1 MVERLNGIEK
11 VRGSTPLISTNKK
24 TSQTYHFVKSGTIVL
39 GLPKGSLQESTFA
52 LFKRAG
58 FDVSC
63 SSRSY
68 IPSINDDE
76 IACRLL
82 RPQEMSRYV
91 ELGLLDA
98 GICGYDWVYENGS
111 DVREICELNYSKS
124 TANPVRWVLAVPN
137 DSKIKTVKDLEGKRI
152 STEAIGLT
160 KRYLKKHGV
169 KADVEFSWG
178 ATEVKAPELVDAIV
192 DLTETGSSLRAN
204 NLRIVDT
211 ILVSTTRFIANK
223 DSWKSPAKRRKL
235 EQLQM
240 LLTGALE
247 ARRRVLLKCNA
258 PSKSLDKVTSIMPS
272 LHAPTVNALH
282 GGDWFAVESVVEE
295 GLVRDLIP
303 RLIAAGATGII
314 ELPLN
319 KIIY

>member
-1 MVERLNGIEK
+1 MA
-11 VRGSTPLISTNKK
+11 
-24 TSQTYHFVKSGTIVL
+24 IVL

-58 FDVSC
+58 FNVSC

-68 IPSINDDE
+68 VPSIDDPE
-76 IACRLL
+76 IKCRLL

-111 DVREICELNYSKS
+111 DVQEICELNYSKATS
-124 TANPVRWVLAVPN
+124 NPVRWVLAVPN
-137 DSKIKTVKDLEGKRI
+137 DSKVKSVKDLQGKRI
-152 STEAIGLT
+152 ATEAIGLV
-160 KRYLKKHGV
+160 KRYLKKNGV

-211 ILVSTTRFIANK
+211 ILTSTTRLIANK
-223 DSWKSPAKRRKL
+223 TAWRNKTKRAKI
-235 EQLQM
+235 EQLKM
-240 LLTGALE
+240 LLLAALE
-247 ARRRVLLKCNA
+247 AQKRVLVKLNA
-258 PSKSLDKVTSIMPS
+258 PAKKLEKIVAALPA
-272 LHAPTVNALH
+272 LHAPTVNKLNDE
-282 GGDWFAVESVVEE
+282 GWFAVESVVEE
-295 GLVRDLIP
+295 RQVRDLVP
-303 RLIAAGATGII
+303 VLKAAGATGII

-319 KIIY
+319 KIIF

>member
-1 MVERLNGIEK
+1 MA
-11 VRGSTPLISTNKK
+11 
-24 TSQTYHFVKSGTIVL
+24 IVL

-58 FDVSC
+58 FNVSC

-68 IPSINDDE
+68 YPSIDDE
-76 IACRLL
+76 EIKCRLL

-111 DVREICELNYSKS
+111 DVVDICELNYSKATS
-124 TANPVRWVLAVPN
+124 NPVRWVLAVPN
-137 DSKIKTVKDLEGKRI
+137 DSKIKTVKDLKGKRI
-152 STEAIGLT
+152 STEALGIVN
-160 KRYLKKHGV
+160 RYLKANGV
-169 KADVEFSWG
+169 KANVEFSWG

-211 ILVSTTRFIANK
+211 ILTSTTRLIANK
-223 DSWKSPAKRRKL
+223 KAWKDKAKRAKI
-235 EQLQM
+235 EQLKM
-240 LLTGALE
+240 LLTAALD
-247 ARRRVLLKCNA
+247 AQKRVLIKLNA
-258 PSKSLDKVTSIMPS
+258 PAKKLEKITAALPA
-272 LHAPTVNALH
+272 LHAPTVNKLNDA
-282 GGDWFAVESVVEE
+282 DWYAVESVVEE
-295 GLVRDLIP
+295 RQVRDLVP
-303 RLIAAGATGII
+303 VLKAAGATGII

-319 KIIY
+319 KIIF

>member
-1 MVERLNGIEK
+1 MA
-11 VRGSTPLISTNKK
+11 
-24 TSQTYHFVKSGTIVL
+24 IVL

-58 FDVSC
+58 FNVVC

-68 IPSINDDE
+68 IPSIDDPD
-76 IACRLL
+76 IKCRLL

-111 DVREICELNYSKS
+111 DVQEVCELSYSKATS
-124 TANPVRWVLAVPN
+124 NPVRWVLAVPN
-137 DSKIKTVKDLEGKRI
+137 DSKIKSVKDLQGKRI
-152 STEAIGLT
+152 STEAVGLT
-160 KRYLKKHGV
+160 KRYLRKNGV

-211 ILVSTTRFIANK
+211 ILTSTTRMIANK
-223 DSWKSPAKRRKL
+223 KSWRNAAKRAKI
-235 EQLQM
+235 EQLRM
-240 LLTGALE
+240 LLLGALD
-247 ARRRVLLKCNA
+247 AQRRVLLKLNA
-258 PSKSLDKVTSIMPS
+258 PIKGLDGILKALPA
-272 LHAPTVNALH
+272 LHAPTVNKLNDPA
-282 GGDWFAVESVVEE
+282 WFAVETVVEE
-295 GLVRDLIP
+295 GQVRDLIP
-303 RLIAAGATGII
+303 TLRRAGATGII
-314 ELPLN
+314 ELALN
-319 KIIY
+319 KVIF

>member
-1 MVERLNGIEK
+1 M
-11 VRGSTPLISTNKK
+11 S
-24 TSQTYHFVKSGTIVL
+24 IVL

-58 FDVSC
+58 FNVTC

-68 IPSINDDE
+68 TPSIDDE
-76 IACRLL
+76 EIKCRLL

-98 GICGYDWVYENGS
+98 GICGWDWVYENGS
-111 DVREICELNYSKS
+111 DVQEVCELNYSKATS
-124 TANPVRWVLAVPN
+124 NPVRWVLAVPN
-137 DSKIKTVKDLEGKRI
+137 DSKIKSVKDLQGKRI
-152 STEAIGLT
+152 STEAVGLV
-160 KRYLKKHGV
+160 KRYLKKNHV

-223 DSWKSPAKRRKL
+223 ASWKNKAKRAKL
-235 EQLQM
+235 EQLRT
-240 LLTGALE
+240 LLVGALE
-247 ARRRVLLKCNA
+247 AQRRVLLKCNA
-258 PSKSLDKVTSIMPS
+258 PKTSLDRVVKAMPA

-295 GLVRDLIP
+295 RKVRDLIP
-303 RLIAAGATGII
+303 ALKSAGATGII

-319 KIIY
+319 KIIF

>member
-1 MVERLNGIEK
+1 MA
-11 VRGSTPLISTNKK
+11 
-24 TSQTYHFVKSGTIVL
+24 IVL

-58 FDVSC
+58 FNVSC

-68 IPSINDDE
+68 IPSIDDE
-76 IACRLL
+76 EIKCRLL

-111 DVREICELNYSKS
+111 DVQEICELNYSKA
-124 TANPVRWVLAVPN
+124 TTNPVRWVLAVPN
-137 DSKIKTVKDLEGKRI
+137 DSKIKTVKDLNGKRI
-152 STEAIGLT
+152 STEAVGLV

-211 ILVSTTRFIANK
+211 ILTSTTRFIANK
-223 DSWKSPAKRRKL
+223 ASWKVKAKRAKL
-235 EQLQM
+235 EQLKM

-247 ARRRVLLKCNA
+247 AQRRVLLKCNA
-258 PSKSLDKVTSIMPS
+258 PAKSLEKVVKVLPALS
-272 LHAPTVNALH
+272 LR
-282 GGDWFAVESVVEE
+282 E
-295 GLVRDLIP
+295 
-303 RLIAAGATGII
+303 
-314 ELPLN
+314 
-319 KIIY
+319 

>member
-1 MVERLNGIEK
+1 MA
-11 VRGSTPLISTNKK
+11 
-24 TSQTYHFVKSGTIVL
+24 IVL

-58 FDVSC
+58 FNVSC

-68 IPSINDDE
+68 YPSIDDE
-76 IACRLL
+76 EIKCRLL

-111 DVREICELNYSKS
+111 DVVDVCELNYSKATS
-124 TANPVRWVLAVPN
+124 NPVRWVLAVPN
-137 DSKIKTVKDLEGKRI
+137 DSKIKTVKDLKGKRI
-152 STEAIGLT
+152 STEALGIVN
-160 KRYLKKHGV
+160 RYLKANGV
-169 KADVEFSWG
+169 KANVEFSWG

-211 ILVSTTRFIANK
+211 ILTSTTRLIANK
-223 DSWKSPAKRRKL
+223 KAWRDKAKRAKV

-240 LLTGALE
+240 LLTAALD
-247 ARRRVLLKCNA
+247 AQKRVLIKLNA
-258 PSKSLDKVTSIMPS
+258 PEKKLEKIVAALPA
-272 LHAPTVNALH
+272 LHAPTVNKLNDA
-282 GGDWFAVESVVEE
+282 GWFAVESVVEE
-295 GLVRDLIP
+295 KQVRDLIP
-303 RLIAAGATGII
+303 VLSAAGATGII

-319 KIIY
+319 KIIF

>member
-1 MVERLNGIEK
+1 MA
-11 VRGSTPLISTNKK
+11 
-24 TSQTYHFVKSGTIVL
+24 IVL

-58 FDVSC
+58 FNVSC

-68 IPSINDDE
+68 YPSIDDE
-76 IACRLL
+76 EIKCRLL

-111 DVREICELNYSKS
+111 DVVDVCELNYSKATS
-124 TANPVRWVLAVPN
+124 NPVRWVLAVPN
-137 DSKIKTVKDLEGKRI
+137 DSKIKTVKDLKGKRI
-152 STEAIGLT
+152 STEALGIVN
-160 KRYLKKHGV
+160 RYLKANGV
-169 KADVEFSWG
+169 KANVEFSWG

-211 ILVSTTRFIANK
+211 ILTSTTRLIANK
-223 DSWKSPAKRRKL
+223 KAWKDKAKRAKI
-235 EQLQM
+235 EQLKM
-240 LLTGALE
+240 LLTAALD
-247 ARRRVLLKCNA
+247 AQKRVLIKLNA
-258 PSKSLDKVTSIMPS
+258 PAKKLEKITAALPA
-272 LHAPTVNALH
+272 LHAPTVNRLNDA
-282 GGDWFAVESVVEE
+282 DWYAVESVVEE
-295 GLVRDLIP
+295 RQVRDLVP
-303 RLIAAGATGII
+303 VLKAAGATGII

-319 KIIY
+319 KIIF

>member
-1 MVERLNGIEK
+1 MA
-11 VRGSTPLISTNKK
+11 
-24 TSQTYHFVKSGTIVL
+24 IVL

-58 FDVSC
+58 FNVSC

-68 IPSINDDE
+68 YPSIDDE
-76 IACRLL
+76 EIKCRPL

-111 DVREICELNYSKS
+111 DVVDVCELNYSKATS
-124 TANPVRWVLAVPN
+124 NPVRWVLAVPN
-137 DSKIKTVKDLEGKRI
+137 DSKIKTVKDLKGKRI
-152 STEAIGLT
+152 STEALGIVN
-160 KRYLKKHGV
+160 RYLKANGV
-169 KADVEFSWG
+169 KANVEFSWG

-211 ILVSTTRFIANK
+211 ILTSTTRLIANK
-223 DSWKSPAKRRKL
+223 KAWKDKAKRAKI
-235 EQLQM
+235 EQLKM
-240 LLTGALE
+240 LLTAALD
-247 ARRRVLLKCNA
+247 AQKRVLIKLNA
-258 PSKSLDKVTSIMPS
+258 PAKKLEKITAALPA
-272 LHAPTVNALH
+272 LHAPTVNKLNDA
-282 GGDWFAVESVVEE
+282 DWYAVESVVEE
-295 GLVRDLIP
+295 RQVRDLVP
-303 RLIAAGATGII
+303 VLKAAGATGII

-319 KIIY
+319 KIIF

>member
-1 MVERLNGIEK
+1 MSI
-11 VRGSTPLISTNKK
+11 I
-24 TSQTYHFVKSGTIVL
+24 L

-58 FDVSC
+58 FSLAC

-68 IPSINDDE
+68 IPSIDDPE
-76 IACRLL
+76 IKCRLL

-111 DVREICELNYSKS
+111 DVQEVCELNYSKATS
-124 TANPVRWVLAVPN
+124 NPVRWVLAVPN
-137 DSKIKTVKDLEGKRI
+137 DSKIKSVKDLEGKRI
-152 STEAIGLT
+152 SSEAVGLV
-160 KRYLKKHGV
+160 KRYLKKNGV

-211 ILVSTTRFIANK
+211 ILTSTTRLITNK
-223 DSWKSPAKRRKL
+223 KAWKDKAKRTKI
-235 EQLQM
+235 EQLKM
-240 LLTGALE
+240 LLVGALD
-247 ARRRVLLKCNA
+247 AQRRVLLKLNA
-258 PSKSLDKVTSIMPS
+258 PAKKLDKITAALPA
-272 LHAPTVNALH
+272 LHAPTVNKLDDA
-282 GGDWFAVESVVEE
+282 DWFAVESVVEE
-295 GLVRDLIP
+295 DKVRDLIP
-303 RLIAAGATGII
+303 VLRAAGATGII
-314 ELPLN
+314 ELALN
-319 KIIY
+319 KVIF

>member
-1 MVERLNGIEK
+1 MA
-11 VRGSTPLISTNKK
+11 
-24 TSQTYHFVKSGTIVL
+24 IVL

-58 FDVSC
+58 FNVTC

-68 IPSINDDE
+68 TPVIDDE
-76 IACRLL
+76 EIKCRLL

-111 DVREICELNYSKS
+111 DVQEICELNYSKATS
-124 TANPVRWVLAVPN
+124 NPVRWVLAVPN
-137 DSKIKTVKDLEGKRI
+137 DSPIKTVQDLNGKRI
-152 STEAIGLT
+152 STEAMGLV
-160 KRYLKKHGV
+160 KRYLAQHGV
-169 KADVEFSWG
+169 TADVEFSWG

-211 ILVSTTRFIANK
+211 ILTSTTRFIANK
-223 DSWKSPAKRRKL
+223 TAWQDPVKRAKL
-235 EQLQM
+235 EQLKM

-247 ARRRVLLKCNA
+247 AQRRVLLKCNA
-258 PSKSLDKVTSIMPS
+258 PASALEKVVAALPA
-272 LHAPTVNALH
+272 LHAPTVNKLN
-282 GGDWFAVESVVEE
+282 DSEWFAVESVVEE
-295 GLVRDLIP
+295 MKVRDLIP
-303 RLIAAGATGII
+303 VLTQAGATGII
-314 ELPLN
+314 ELALN

>member
-1 MVERLNGIEK
+1 M
-11 VRGSTPLISTNKK
+11 S
-24 TSQTYHFVKSGTIVL
+24 IVL
-39 GLPKGSLQESTFA
+39 GLPKGSLQDSTFA

-58 FDVSC
+58 FNVTC

-68 IPSINDDE
+68 TPTIDDE
-76 IACRLL
+76 EIKCRLL

-98 GICGYDWVYENGS
+98 GICGWDWVYENGS
-111 DVREICELNYSKS
+111 DVQEICELNYSKATS
-124 TANPVRWVLAVPN
+124 NPVRWVLAVPN
-137 DSKIKTVKDLEGKRI
+137 DSKIKSVKDLAGKRI
-152 STEAIGLT
+152 STEAVGLV
-160 KRYLKKHGV
+160 KRYLKKNHV

-223 DSWKSPAKRRKL
+223 ASWRNKAKRAKL
-235 EQLQM
+235 EQLRT

-247 ARRRVLLKCNA
+247 AQRRVLLKCNA
-258 PSKSLDKVTSIMPS
+258 PKSSLDRVVKAMPA

-295 GLVRDLIP
+295 RKVRDLIP
-303 RLIAAGATGII
+303 ALKSAGATGII

-319 KIIY
+319 KIIF

>member
-1 MVERLNGIEK
+1 MA
-11 VRGSTPLISTNKK
+11 
-24 TSQTYHFVKSGTIVL
+24 IVL

-58 FDVSC
+58 FTVTC

-68 IPSINDDE
+68 IPSIDDPE
-76 IACRLL
+76 IKCRLL

-111 DVREICELNYSKS
+111 DVQEVCELNYSKATS
-124 TANPVRWVLAVPN
+124 NPVRWVLAVPN
-137 DSKIKTVKDLEGKRI
+137 DSKIKSVKDLAGKRI
-152 STEAIGLT
+152 SSEAVGLV
-160 KRYLKKHGV
+160 KRYLKQNGV

-211 ILVSTTRFIANK
+211 ILTSTTRLIANK
-223 DSWKSPAKRRKL
+223 KAWKVKAKRAKL
-235 EQLQM
+235 EQLKM
-240 LLTGALE
+240 LLLGALD
-247 ARRRVLLKCNA
+247 AQKRVLIKLNA
-258 PSKSLDKVTSIMPS
+258 PAKKLDKVTAALPA
-272 LHAPTVNALH
+272 LHAPTVNKLNDA
-282 GGDWFAVESVVEE
+282 DWFAVESVVEE
-295 GLVRDLIP
+295 RQVRDLIP
-303 RLIAAGATGII
+303 VLRAAGATGII

-319 KIIY
+319 KVIF

>member
-1 MVERLNGIEK
+1 MRFTILEK
-11 VRGSTPLISTNKK
+11 VSEMA
-24 TSQTYHFVKSGTIVL
+24 IVL

-58 FDVSC
+58 FTVTC

-68 IPSINDDE
+68 IPSIDDPE
-76 IACRLL
+76 IKCRLL

-111 DVREICELNYSKS
+111 DVQEVCELNYSKATS
-124 TANPVRWVLAVPN
+124 NPVRWVLAVPN
-137 DSKIKTVKDLEGKRI
+137 DSKIKSVKDLAGKRI
-152 STEAIGLT
+152 SSEAVGLV
-160 KRYLKKHGV
+160 KRYLKQNGV

-211 ILVSTTRFIANK
+211 ILTSTTRFIANK
-223 DSWKSPAKRRKL
+223 KAWKVKAKREKL
-235 EQLQM
+235 EQLKM

-247 ARRRVLLKCNA
+247 AQKRVLLKLNA
-258 PSKSLDKVTSIMPS
+258 PAKKLDKVTAALPA
-272 LHAPTVNALH
+272 LHAPTVNKLNDA
-282 GGDWFAVESVVEE
+282 DWFAVESVVEE
-295 GLVRDLIP
+295 RLVRDLIP
-303 RLIAAGATGII
+303 VLRAAGATGII

-319 KIIY
+319 KVIF

>member
-1 MVERLNGIEK
+1 MA
-11 VRGSTPLISTNKK
+11 
-24 TSQTYHFVKSGTIVL
+24 IVL

-58 FDVSC
+58 FNVSC

-68 IPSINDDE
+68 YPSIDDE
-76 IACRLL
+76 EIKCRLL

-111 DVREICELNYSKS
+111 DVVDVCELNYSKATS
-124 TANPVRWVLAVPN
+124 NPVRWVLAVPN
-137 DSKIKTVKDLEGKRI
+137 DSKIKTVKDLKGKRI
-152 STEAIGLT
+152 STEALGIVN
-160 KRYLKKHGV
+160 RYLKANGV
-169 KADVEFSWG
+169 KANVEFSWG

-211 ILVSTTRFIANK
+211 ILTSTTRLIANK
-223 DSWKSPAKRRKL
+223 KAWKDKAKRAKI
-235 EQLQM
+235 EQLKM
-240 LLTGALE
+240 LLTAALD
-247 ARRRVLLKCNA
+247 AQKRVLIKLNA
-258 PSKSLDKVTSIMPS
+258 PAKKLEKITAALPA
-272 LHAPTVNALH
+272 LHAPTVNKLNDA
-282 GGDWFAVESVVEE
+282 DWYAVESVVEE
-295 GLVRDLIP
+295 RQVRDLVP
-303 RLIAAGATGII
+303 VRKAAGATGII

-319 KIIY
+319 KIIF

>member
-1 MVERLNGIEK
+1 MA
-11 VRGSTPLISTNKK
+11 
-24 TSQTYHFVKSGTIVL
+24 IVL

-58 FDVSC
+58 FNVTC

-68 IPSINDDE
+68 VPSIDDE
-76 IACRLL
+76 EIRCRLL

-98 GICGYDWVYENGS
+98 GICGYDWIYENGS
-111 DVREICELNYSKS
+111 DVHEICELNYSKATS
-124 TANPVRWVLAVPN
+124 NPVRWVLAVPN
-137 DSKIKTVKDLEGKRI
+137 DSKIKSVKDLRGKRI
-152 STEAIGLT
+152 STEAVGLV
-160 KRYLKKHGV
+160 KRYLKKNGV

-211 ILVSTTRFIANK
+211 ILTSTTRFIANRK
-223 DSWKSPAKRRKL
+223 SWKNAAKRRKL
-235 EQLQM
+235 EQLRM
-240 LLTGALE
+240 LLVGALE
-247 ARRRVLLKCNA
+247 AQRRVLLKCNA
-258 PSKSLDKVTSIMPS
+258 PAANLAAIVGSLPA
-272 LHAPTVNALH
+272 LHAPTVNKLD
-282 GGDWFAVESVVEE
+282 GDGWYAVESVVEE
-295 GLVRDLIP
+295 KSVRDLIP
-303 RLIAAGATGII
+303 KLTGNGATGII

-319 KIIY
+319 KVIF

>member
-1 MVERLNGIEK
+1 MA
-11 VRGSTPLISTNKK
+11 
-24 TSQTYHFVKSGTIVL
+24 IVL

-58 FDVSC
+58 FNVSC

-68 IPSINDDE
+68 VPSIDDPE
-76 IACRLL
+76 IKCRLL

-98 GICGYDWVYENGS
+98 GICGWDWVYENGS
-111 DVREICELNYSKS
+111 DVVDVCELNYSKATS
-124 TANPVRWVLAVPN
+124 NPVRWVLAVPN
-137 DSKIKTVKDLEGKRI
+137 DSKIKSVKDLQGKRI
-152 STEAIGLT
+152 STEALGIV
-160 KRYLKKHGV
+160 KRYLKKNGV

-211 ILVSTTRFIANK
+211 ILTSTTRLIANK
-223 DSWKSPAKRRKL
+223 KAWANKAKRAKIEQLKMLLVAALAAQKRVLVKLNAPAKKL
-235 EQLQM
+235 EKIVA
-240 LLTGALE
+240 ALP
-247 ARRRVLLKCNA
+247 A
-258 PSKSLDKVTSIMPS
+258 
-272 LHAPTVNALH
+272 LHAPTVNKLNDA
-282 GGDWFAVESVVEE
+282 DWFAVESVVEE
-295 GLVRDLIP
+295 RQVRDLIP
-303 RLIAAGATGII
+303 VLSAAGATGII

-319 KIIY
+319 KVIF

>member
-1 MVERLNGIEK
+1 MA
-11 VRGSTPLISTNKK
+11 
-24 TSQTYHFVKSGTIVL
+24 IVL

-58 FDVSC
+58 FTVTC

-68 IPSINDDE
+68 FPSIDDAE
-76 IACRLL
+76 ITCRLL

-98 GICGYDWVYENGS
+98 GICGWDWVYENGS
-111 DVREICELNYSKS
+111 DVVDVCELNYSKATS
-124 TANPVRWVLAVPN
+124 NPVRWVLAVPN
-137 DSKIKTVKDLEGKRI
+137 DSKIKSVKDLQGKRI
-152 STEAIGLT
+152 STEALGIV
-160 KRYLKKHGV
+160 KRYLKKNGV

-211 ILVSTTRFIANK
+211 ILTSTTRLIANK
-223 DSWKSPAKRRKL
+223 KAWANKAKRAKI
-235 EQLQM
+235 EQLKM
-240 LLTGALE
+240 LLVAALE
-247 ARRRVLLKCNA
+247 AQKRVLVKLNA
-258 PSKSLDKVTSIMPS
+258 PAKKLEKIVAALPA
-272 LHAPTVNALH
+272 LHAPTVNKLNDA
-282 GGDWFAVESVVEE
+282 DWFAVESVVEE
-295 GLVRDLIP
+295 RQVRDLIP
-303 RLIAAGATGII
+303 VLSAAGATGII

-319 KIIY
+319 KVIF

>member
-1 MVERLNGIEK
+1 MA
-11 VRGSTPLISTNKK
+11 
-24 TSQTYHFVKSGTIVL
+24 IVL
-39 GLPKGSLQESTFA
+39 GLPKGSLQEATFE

-58 FDVSC
+58 FGITC

-68 IPSINDDE
+68 VPSIDDDE
-76 IACRLL
+76 IKCRLL

-111 DVREICELNYSKS
+111 DVHEICELNYSKA

-137 DSKIKTVKDLEGKRI
+137 DSPIKSVRDLQGKRI
-152 STEAIGLT
+152 STEAMGLV

-169 KADVEFSWG
+169 KAEVEFSWG

-211 ILVSTTRFIANK
+211 ILTSTTRFIANK
-223 DSWKSPAKRRKL
+223 ASWKVAAKRRKL
-235 EQLQM
+235 EQLKM
-240 LLTGALE
+240 LLVGALE

-258 PSKSLDKVTSIMPS
+258 PSKSLSKVVKALPA
-272 LHAPTVNALH
+272 LHEPTVNTLN
-282 GGDWFAVESVVEE
+282 GGGWYAVESVVEE
-295 GLVRDLIP
+295 RTVRDLIP
-303 RLIAAGATGII
+303 KLTAAGATGII
-314 ELPLN
+314 EVPLN
-319 KIIY
+319 KIIF

>member
-1 MVERLNGIEK
+1 MAI
-11 VRGSTPLISTNKK
+11 I
-24 TSQTYHFVKSGTIVL
+24 L

-58 FDVSC
+58 FNVSC

-68 IPSINDDE
+68 VPSIDDE
-76 IACRLL
+76 EIKCRLL

-111 DVREICELNYSKS
+111 DVKEICELNYSKATS
-124 TANPVRWVLAVPN
+124 NPVRWVLAVPN
-137 DSKIKTVKDLEGKRI
+137 DSKIKTVKDLKGKRI
-152 STEAIGLT
+152 ATEAIGLV
-160 KRYLKKHGV
+160 KRYLKQHNV
-169 KADVEFSWG
+169 KAEVEFSWG

-211 ILVSTTRFIANK
+211 ILTSTTRFIANK
-223 DSWKSPAKRRKL
+223 DSWRNSVKRAKL
-235 EQLQM
+235 EQLKM

-247 ARRRVLLKCNA
+247 AQRRVLLKCNA
-258 PSKSLDKVTSIMPS
+258 PTKALEKVVKVLPS
-272 LHAPTVNALH
+272 LHAPTVNRLN
-282 GGDWFAVESVVEE
+282 DEKWCAVESVVEE
-295 GLVRDLIP
+295 KKVRDLIP
-303 RLIAAGATGII
+303 ALTKAGATGII

-319 KIIY
+319 KIIF

>member
-1 MVERLNGIEK
+1 MA
-11 VRGSTPLISTNKK
+11 
-24 TSQTYHFVKSGTIVL
+24 IVL

-58 FDVSC
+58 FNVTC

-68 IPSINDDE
+68 TPSIDDE
-76 IACRLL
+76 EIKCRLL

-111 DVREICELNYSKS
+111 DVQEICELNYSKATS
-124 TANPVRWVLAVPN
+124 NPVRWVLAVPN
-137 DSKIKTVKDLEGKRI
+137 DSKIKTVKDLKGKRI
-152 STEAIGLT
+152 STEAIGLV

-211 ILVSTTRFIANK
+211 ILTSTTRFIANK
-223 DSWKSPAKRRKL
+223 DSWKDKAKRAKL
-235 EQLQM
+235 EQLKM
-240 LLTGALE
+240 LLLGALD
-247 ARRRVLLKCNA
+247 AQRRVLLKCNA
-258 PSKSLDKVTSIMPS
+258 PAKTLDKVVKAMPAINS
-272 LHAPTVNALH
+272 PTVNKLH
-282 GGDWFAVESVVEE
+282 DADWFAVESVVEE
-295 GLVRDLIP
+295 KKVRDIIP
-303 RLIAAGATGII
+303 QLKAAGATGII

-319 KIIY
+319 KIIF

>member
-1 MVERLNGIEK
+1 MA
-11 VRGSTPLISTNKK
+11 
-24 TSQTYHFVKSGTIVL
+24 IVL

-58 FDVSC
+58 FTVTC

-68 IPSINDDE
+68 IPSIDDPE
-76 IACRLL
+76 IKCRLL

-111 DVREICELNYSKS
+111 DVQEVCELNYSKAPS
-124 TANPVRWVLAVPN
+124 NPVRWVLAVPN
-137 DSKIKTVKDLEGKRI
+137 DSKIKSVKDLQGKRI
-152 STEAIGLT
+152 STEAIGLV

-169 KADVEFSWG
+169 KAEVEFSWG

-211 ILVSTTRFIANK
+211 ILTSTTRFIANK
-223 DSWKSPAKRRKL
+223 KSWKNSAKRAKL
-235 EQLQM
+235 EQLKM

-247 ARRRVLLKCNA
+247 AQRRVLLKCNA
-258 PSKSLDKVTSIMPS
+258 PAKTLDKVVKVMPA
-272 LHAPTVNALH
+272 LHAPTVNKLS

-295 GLVRDLIP
+295 KMVRDLIP
-303 RLIAAGATGII
+303 QLTKNGATGII

-319 KIIY
+319 KIIF

>member
-1 MVERLNGIEK
+1 M
-11 VRGSTPLISTNKK
+11 S
-24 TSQTYHFVKSGTIVL
+24 IVL

-58 FDVSC
+58 FNVTC

-68 IPSINDDE
+68 TPSIDDE
-76 IACRLL
+76 EIKCRLL

-98 GICGYDWVYENGS
+98 GICGWDWVYENGS
-111 DVREICELNYSKS
+111 DVQEICELNYSKATS
-124 TANPVRWVLAVPN
+124 NPVRWVLAVPN
-137 DSKIKTVKDLEGKRI
+137 DSKIKSVKDLAGKRI
-152 STEAIGLT
+152 STEAVGLV
-160 KRYLKKHGV
+160 KRYLKKNHV

-223 DSWKSPAKRRKL
+223 ASWRNKAKRAKL
-235 EQLQM
+235 EQLRT
-240 LLTGALE
+240 LLIGALE
-247 ARRRVLLKCNA
+247 AQRRVLLKCNA
-258 PSKSLDKVTSIMPS
+258 PKSSLDRVVKAMPA

-295 GLVRDLIP
+295 RKVRDLIP
-303 RLIAAGATGII
+303 ALKSAGATGII

-319 KIIY
+319 KIIF

>member
-1 MVERLNGIEK
+1 MA
-11 VRGSTPLISTNKK
+11 
-24 TSQTYHFVKSGTIVL
+24 IVL

-58 FDVSC
+58 FNVSC

-68 IPSINDDE
+68 YPSIDDE
-76 IACRLL
+76 EIKCRLL

-111 DVREICELNYSKS
+111 DVVDVCELNYSKATS
-124 TANPVRWVLAVPN
+124 NPVRWVLAVPN
-137 DSKIKTVKDLEGKRI
+137 DSKIKTVKDLKGKRI
-152 STEAIGLT
+152 STEALGIVN
-160 KRYLKKHGV
+160 RYLKANGV

-211 ILVSTTRFIANK
+211 ILTSTTRLIANK
-223 DSWKSPAKRRKL
+223 KAWKDKAKRAKI
-235 EQLQM
+235 EQLKM
-240 LLTGALE
+240 LLTAALD
-247 ARRRVLLKCNA
+247 AQKRVLIKLNA
-258 PSKSLDKVTSIMPS
+258 PAKKLEKITAALPA
-272 LHAPTVNALH
+272 LHAPTVNKLNDS
-282 GGDWFAVESVVEE
+282 DWFAVESVVEE
-295 GLVRDLIP
+295 RQVRDLVP
-303 RLIAAGATGII
+303 VLKAAGATGII

-319 KIIY
+319 KIIF

>member
-1 MVERLNGIEK
+1 MA
-11 VRGSTPLISTNKK
+11 
-24 TSQTYHFVKSGTIVL
+24 IVL

-58 FDVSC
+58 FNVSC

-68 IPSINDDE
+68 YPSIDDE
-76 IACRLL
+76 EIKCRLL

-111 DVREICELNYSKS
+111 DVVDVCELNYSKATS
-124 TANPVRWVLAVPN
+124 NPVRWVLAVPN
-137 DSKIKTVKDLEGKRI
+137 DSKIKTVKDLRGKRI
-152 STEAIGLT
+152 STEALGIVN
-160 KRYLKKHGV
+160 RYLKANGV

-211 ILVSTTRFIANK
+211 ILTSTTRLIANK
-223 DSWKSPAKRRKL
+223 KAWKDKAKRAKI
-235 EQLQM
+235 EQLKM
-240 LLTGALE
+240 LLTAALD
-247 ARRRVLLKCNA
+247 AQKRVLIKLNA
-258 PSKSLDKVTSIMPS
+258 PAKKLEKITAALPA
-272 LHAPTVNALH
+272 LHAPTVNKLNDA
-282 GGDWFAVESVVEE
+282 DWYAVESVVEE
-295 GLVRDLIP
+295 RQVRDLVP
-303 RLIAAGATGII
+303 VLKAAGATGII
-314 ELPLN
+314 EIPLN
-319 KIIY
+319 KIIF

>member
-1 MVERLNGIEK
+1 MA
-11 VRGSTPLISTNKK
+11 
-24 TSQTYHFVKSGTIVL
+24 IVL

-58 FDVSC
+58 FNVSC

-68 IPSINDDE
+68 YPSIDDE
-76 IACRLL
+76 EIKCRLL

-111 DVREICELNYSKS
+111 DVVDVCELNYSKATS
-124 TANPVRWVLAVPN
+124 NPVRWVLAVPN
-137 DSKIKTVKDLEGKRI
+137 DSKIKTVKDLKGKRI
-152 STEAIGLT
+152 STEALGIVN
-160 KRYLKKHGV
+160 RYLKANGV
-169 KADVEFSWG
+169 KANVEFSWG

-211 ILVSTTRFIANK
+211 ILTSTTRLIANK
-223 DSWKSPAKRRKL
+223 KAWKDKAKRAKI
-235 EQLQM
+235 EQLKM
-240 LLTGALE
+240 LLTAALD
-247 ARRRVLLKCNA
+247 AQKRVLIKLNA
-258 PSKSLDKVTSIMPS
+258 PAKKLEKITAALPAP
-272 LHAPTVNALH
+272 HAPTVNKLNDA
-282 GGDWFAVESVVEE
+282 DWYAVESVVEE
-295 GLVRDLIP
+295 RQVRDLVP
-303 RLIAAGATGII
+303 VLKAAGATGII

-319 KIIY
+319 KIIF

>member
-1 MVERLNGIEK
+1 MA
-11 VRGSTPLISTNKK
+11 
-24 TSQTYHFVKSGTIVL
+24 IVL

-58 FDVSC
+58 FNVSC

-68 IPSINDDE
+68 IPSIDDE
-76 IACRLL
+76 EIKCRLL

-111 DVREICELNYSKS
+111 DVQEVCELNYS
-124 TANPVRWVLAVPN
+124 TATSNPVRWVLAVPN
-137 DSKIKTVKDLEGKRI
+137 DSKIKTVKDLQGKRI

-160 KRYLKKHGV
+160 KRYLKKNGV

-211 ILVSTTRFIANK
+211 ILTSTTRLIANK
-223 DSWKSPAKRRKL
+223 KSWKVAAKRQKL
-235 EQLQM
+235 EQLKM

-247 ARRRVLLKCNA
+247 AQRRVLLKCNA
-258 PSKSLDKVTSIMPS
+258 PAKALDKIVKALPA
-272 LHAPTVNALH
+272 LHAPTVNRLI
-282 GGDWFAVESVVEE
+282 DEQWYAVESVVEE
-295 GLVRDLIP
+295 RLVRDLIP
-303 RLIAAGATGII
+303 QLTKAGATGII

-319 KIIY
+319 KIIF

>member
-1 MVERLNGIEK
+1 M
-11 VRGSTPLISTNKK
+11 S
-24 TSQTYHFVKSGTIVL
+24 IVL

-58 FDVSC
+58 FNVTC

-68 IPSINDDE
+68 TPSIDDE
-76 IACRLL
+76 EIKCRLL

-98 GICGYDWVYENGS
+98 GICGWDWVYENGS
-111 DVREICELNYSKS
+111 DVQEVCELNYSKATS
-124 TANPVRWVLAVPN
+124 NPVRWVLAVPN
-137 DSKIKTVKDLEGKRI
+137 DSKIKSVKDLAGKRI
-152 STEAIGLT
+152 STEAVGLV
-160 KRYLKKHGV
+160 KRYLKKNHV

-223 DSWKSPAKRRKL
+223 ASWKNKAKRAKL
-235 EQLQM
+235 EQLRT
-240 LLTGALE
+240 LLVGALE
-247 ARRRVLLKCNA
+247 AQRRVLLKCNA
-258 PSKSLDKVTSIMPS
+258 PKSSLDRVVKAMPA

-295 GLVRDLIP
+295 RKVRDLIP
-303 RLIAAGATGII
+303 ALKSAGATGII

-319 KIIY
+319 KIIF

>member
-1 MVERLNGIEK
+1 MA
-11 VRGSTPLISTNKK
+11 
-24 TSQTYHFVKSGTIVL
+24 IVL

-58 FDVSC
+58 FNVSC

-68 IPSINDDE
+68 IPSIDDE
-76 IACRLL
+76 DIKCRLL

-111 DVREICELNYSKS
+111 DVHEVCELNYSKATS
-124 TANPVRWVLAVPN
+124 NPVRWVLAVPN
-137 DSKIKTVKDLEGKRI
+137 DSKIKTVKDLNGKRI

-160 KRYLKKHGV
+160 KRYLKEHGV

-211 ILVSTTRFIANK
+211 ILTSTTRLIANRK
-223 DSWKSPAKRRKL
+223 SWKSAAKRAKL
-235 EQLQM
+235 EQLKM

-247 ARRRVLLKCNA
+247 AQRQVLLKCNA
-258 PSKSLDKVTSIMPS
+258 PAKSLAKVVKVLPA
-272 LHAPTVNALH
+272 LHAPTVNRLNDPEWHAI
-282 GGDWFAVESVVEE
+282 ETVVEE
-295 GLVRDLIP
+295 KKVRDLIP
-303 RLIAAGATGII
+303 ELIKAGATGII
-314 ELPLN
+314 EVPLN
-319 KIIY
+319 KIIF

>member
-1 MVERLNGIEK
+1 MA
-11 VRGSTPLISTNKK
+11 
-24 TSQTYHFVKSGTIVL
+24 IVL

-58 FDVSC
+58 FNVSC

-68 IPSINDDE
+68 YPSIDDE
-76 IACRLL
+76 EIKCRLL

-98 GICGYDWVYENGS
+98 GICGWDWVYENGS
-111 DVREICELNYSKS
+111 DVEDVCELSYSKATS
-124 TANPVRWVLAVPN
+124 NPVRWVLAVPN
-137 DSKIKTVKDLEGKRI
+137 DSKVKTVKDLQGKRI
-152 STEAIGLT
+152 STEALGIV
-160 KRYLKKHGV
+160 KRYLKKNGV

-211 ILVSTTRFIANK
+211 ILTSTTRLIANK
-223 DSWKSPAKRRKL
+223 KAMKNKEKKVKI
-235 EQLQM
+235 EQLKM
-240 LLTGALE
+240 LLLAALE
-247 ARRRVLLKCNA
+247 AQKRVLLKLNA
-258 PSKSLDKVTSIMPS
+258 PAKKLEKIVAALPA
-272 LHAPTVNALH
+272 LHAPTVNKLNDE
-282 GGDWFAVESVVEE
+282 GWFAVESVVEE
-295 GLVRDLIP
+295 RQVRDLVP
-303 RLIAAGATGII
+303 VLKAAGATGII

-319 KIIY
+319 KIIF

>member
-1 MVERLNGIEK
+1 MA
-11 VRGSTPLISTNKK
+11 
-24 TSQTYHFVKSGTIVL
+24 IVL

-58 FDVSC
+58 FTVTC

-68 IPSINDDE
+68 IPTIDDPE
-76 IACRLL
+76 IKCRLL

-111 DVREICELNYSKS
+111 DVQEVCELNYSKATS
-124 TANPVRWVLAVPN
+124 NPVRWVLAVPN
-137 DSKIKTVKDLEGKRI
+137 DSKIKSVKDLAGKRI
-152 STEAIGLT
+152 SSEAVGLV
-160 KRYLKKHGV
+160 KRYLKKNGV

-211 ILVSTTRFIANK
+211 ILTSTTRLIANK
-223 DSWKSPAKRRKL
+223 KAWKVKAKREKL
-235 EQLQM
+235 EQLKM
-240 LLTGALE
+240 LLLGALD
-247 ARRRVLLKCNA
+247 AQKRVLIKLNA
-258 PSKSLDKVTSIMPS
+258 PAKKLEKVTAALPA
-272 LHAPTVNALH
+272 LHAPTVNKLNDA
-282 GGDWFAVESVVEE
+282 DWFAVESVVEE
-295 GLVRDLIP
+295 RQVRDLIP
-303 RLIAAGATGII
+303 VLRAAGATGII

-319 KIIY
+319 KVIF